1 MLIEVTVSTNKV
13 GSSSTKQFEVDDEAD
28 YEEIEAQARELM
40 FDMIE
45 WDWQTVDRGGVNMYN
60 KELETDKQA
69 SQQYVSNQKKA
80 SAERLAKNAAWNKAH
95 KPKQD
100 K

>member
-1 MLIEVTVSTNKV
+1 
-13 GSSSTKQFEVDDEAD
+13 
-28 YEEIEAQARELM
+28 
-40 FDMIE
+40 
-45 WDWQTVDRGGVNMYN
+45 MYN

-69 SQQYVSNQKKA
+69 FQQYVSNQKKA

-95 KPKQD
+95 KPKKQD

>member
-1 MLIEVTVSTNKV
+1 
-13 GSSSTKQFEVDDEAD
+13 
-28 YEEIEAQARELM
+28 
-40 FDMIE
+40 
-45 WDWQTVDRGGVNMYN
+45 MYN

-69 SQQYVSNQKKA
+69 FQQYVSNHKKA

-95 KPKQD
+95 RPSKQD